1 MFFFTFWTV
10 LGSILEGFGGV
21 GEGFEGSKR
30 LFFHAFLCARACNA
44 KELRMCKTTV
54 FPMIF
59 NVFYISPAFYTS
71 LQTTQHRSWS
81 VSNRA
86 SHTDCSKN
94 SSWGRF
100 WRCLGLSWASF
111 GLLLAA
117 LGRLQAPL
125 GWFLGASW
133 ARLGRS
139 WPSLGCSV
147 EPLGC
152 ILAPKTAPGLDFRG
166 FGIVQG

>member
-1 MFFFTFWTV
+1 MKGQNVYF
-10 LGSILEGFGGV
+10 SM
-21 GEGFEGSKR
+21 
-30 LFFHAFLCARACNA
+30 LCCVR
-44 KELRMCKTTV
+44 ELAMQRNSECAKTTV
-54 FPMIF
+54 FPAVF

-111 GLLLAA
+111 GLLLGA

-147 EPLGC
+147 GPLGC
-152 ILAPKTAPGLDFRG
+152 ILPPKTAPGLDFRG